1 MLRTIQFSVVFALVL
16 LAGTA
21 QAGVFT
27 GPTSEYYLA
36 NYNIARIDVVQ
47 GTSVVRSFAA
57 NAGSGNLHDGR
68 LAVTSTV
75 NTTGFGSYYGAAS
88 GGQYSLA
95 GVPTGVVYPASPT
108 PGFSTEFTFD
118 GTSDGTHNYSVHD
131 MQNGGINS
139 VIAYGLDWQ
148 NPTALFPVGDYS
160 VGIAYDPDNNSLW
173 VGNYSGVMSDYALD
187 GTLLSSFSTGTSI
200 TALAYDPAD
209 HTLWYSVDQGSTL
222 NQYSTSGTLLQSG
235 TISGLSGNFLS
246 GEFAVSAS
254 NATSVPEPA
263 SMALLG
269 VGLAGLLAL
278 RRQRG

>member
-1 MLRTIQFSVVFALVL
+1 M
-16 LAGTA
+16 
-21 QAGVFT
+21 
-27 GPTSEYYLA
+27 
-36 NYNIARIDVVQ
+36 Q

-95 GVPTGVVYPASPT
+95 GVPNGVVYPASPT

-118 GTSDGTHNYSVHD
+118 GTSDGSHNYSVHN

-160 VGIAYDPDNNSLW
+160 AGIAYHPNNNSLW
-173 VGNYSGVMSDYALD
+173 VGNYKAALMSDYMSNYALN
-187 GTLLSSFSTGTSI
+187 GTLLSSFSVSDFI

-209 HTLWYSVDQGSTL
+209 HTLWYSVGQGSTL
-222 NQYSTSGTLLQSG
+222 NQYSTAGILLQSG
-235 TISGLSGNFLS
+235 IISGLSGNFLS

-263 SMALLG
+263 SMAVLG
-269 VGLAGLLAL
+269 SGLAGLLAL